1 MPGSVSVLGL
11 MNDHDG
17 RVRLLIDREAW
28 AEVDALV
35 VGMLAVPAP
44 TPLLSHRSVPP
55 LIAVVAIIAT
65 AILPVAIFPVAIFPV
80 AIFPVAIFTVAHPTT
95 PAE

>member
-1 MPGSVSVLGL
+1 MTGVRCAVGGLGE
-11 MNDHDG
+11 
-17 RVRLLIDREAW
+17 VAQPF
-28 AEVDALV
+28 EVDALV

-65 AILPVAIFPVAIFPV
+65 AILPVAIFPVAIF
-80 AIFPVAIFTVAHPTT
+80 TVAHPTT